1 MSTFF
6 EKIQQ
11 HLFSELATLQN
22 IFTVDE
28 RNIIIRYRAA
38 YTKWFSEPYLTDIQI
53 INYLKNEFK
62 IKKRQAYYDL
72 VLIKNLLAD
81 VTNGNKDF
89 QRYRVNEMIL
99 EGFQLAERAKN
110 AIEINKALAFVKAA
124 EALTK
129 VHKLNSNELKP
140 RQWEDIV
147 PIEFEPSTAIS
158 VIGSNPLANLEQL
171 IEKLR
176 KKYESSLD

>member
-1 MSTFF
+1 MIY
-6 EKIQQ
+6 ELIQQ
-11 HLFSELATLQN
+11 HLFSEPETMQN

-28 RNIIIRYRAA
+28 RNVIMRYRAA
-38 YTKWFSEPYLTDIQI
+38 YIKWFSEPYLTDIQI
-53 INYLKNEFK
+53 LNFLKNEFK
-62 IKKRQAYYDL
+62 IKNRQAYYDL
-72 VLIKNLLAD
+72 SIIKNLLSD
-81 VTNGNKDF
+81 VTNGTKDF

-129 VHKLNSNELKP
+129 VHKLNINELKP

-147 PIEFEPSTAIS
+147 PIELEPPTEIS
-158 VIGSNPLANLEQL
+158 VVGSIPLANLEQL
-171 IEKLR
+171 KEKLR
-176 KKYESSLD
+176 KKYYISE